1 MNLKR
6 FFEKTYAA
14 HAHIISAPKTVI
26 TVVITLLNKYLEAG
40 MLVLEERLNSD
51 IKLSRVGLRTKNLG
65 GYAISSSIGLKAF
78 EIIKTIGSAII
89 TQIGTR

>member
-1 MNLKR
+1 
-6 FFEKTYAA
+6 
-14 HAHIISAPKTVI
+14 
-26 TVVITLLNKYLEAG
+26 

-51 IKLSRVGLRTKNLG
+51 IKLSRVGLLYKNLG